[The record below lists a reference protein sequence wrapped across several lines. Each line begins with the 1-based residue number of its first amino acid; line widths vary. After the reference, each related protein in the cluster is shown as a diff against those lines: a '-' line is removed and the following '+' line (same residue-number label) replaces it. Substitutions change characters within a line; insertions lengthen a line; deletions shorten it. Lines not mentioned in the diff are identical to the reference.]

1 MKIINKNV
9 YKIMFGLEFIAPNEV
24 KELDDKIAKELI
36 KHPNVEEYIGVED
49 VKNLEGEN
57 EKLKKEL
64 ELEKAKNRANE
75 LGISYA
81 KNIGLAALLKKIEK
95 FENAE

>member
-9 YKIMFGLEFIAPNEV
+9 YKVMFGLDFIAPNEV
-24 KELDDKIAKELI
+24 KDVDDKIAKDLL
-36 KHPNVEEYIGVED
+36 KHPKIEKFVGEED
-49 VKNLEGEN
+49 VKKLEGEN
-57 EKLKKEL
+57 EKLKKQL
-64 ELEKAKNRANE
+64 ELEQAKNKANE

-81 KNIGLAALLKKIEK
+81 KNIGLEALLKKIEK

>member
-1 MKIINKNV
+1 MKIINKNKYRV
-9 YKIMFGLEFIAPNEV
+9 MYGLEFINPDEV
-24 KELDDKIAKELI
+24 KEVDNKIAKDLL
-36 KHPNVEEYIGVED
+36 KHPNIEEYVGVED

-57 EKLKKEL
+57 EKLKKQLAL
-64 ELEKAKNRANE
+64 EQAKNKANE

-81 KNIGLAALLKKIEK
+81 KNIGLEALLKKIEK